1 MDEEKVDLIALVS
14 YIVKR
19 ARDEGVRQIGKTFVQ
34 KIAYLVSREMGINF
48 GYTMYL
54 YGPFSSDVEGAIA
67 LAKGLRQVNVKWRD
81 GEGFFIEPRETE
93 WAERLQEKVKD
104 VVDAVI
110 TRFGKHSAV
119 ELSIIT
125 SALYIMD
132 RFNVPKEK
140 VVDAILRMKPEHDK
154 DWVKRVLEKAEVIT

>member
-81 GEGFFIEPRETE
+81 GEGF
-93 WAERLQEKVKD
+93 
-104 VVDAVI
+104 
-110 TRFGKHSAV
+110 
-119 ELSIIT
+119 
-125 SALYIMD
+125 LYIMD